1 MYYLYIVRCSDN
13 SLYCGTTTDLER
25 RITEH
30 NSSKKGAKYTR
41 GRQPVQLV
49 YCEELEDISAAL
61 KREVQ
66 IKKLSRKAKEKLLH
80 I

>member
-30 NSSKKGAKYTR
+30 NSNKKGAKYTR

-49 YCEELEDISAAL
+49 YCEELEDMSAAL